1 MRVRPNR
8 ERAALSLIL
17 TMAASAVAVVLPA
30 AVAFAQECDGEGRID
45 HRGGD
50 VSGECQEESTR
61 QPGSSSVEEVWMAYC
76 TSRVGPYQAG
86 DTVVYERSEPVTEGD
101 IEFHGLDPSG
111 EHWWWFIHCV
121 RDGVAVAGVE
131 ILVTDT
137 PGVPPEVIRDR
148 AAARIDPP
156 VPSPV
161 SSPPLGESTFVA
173 VPTWLWVER
182 SEWTP
187 IEVSETQGLVTV
199 TVRATP
205 TEATWVMGDGETVV
219 CDGPGTE
226 WRPALPESATDC
238 SHTYTTGSYGAP
250 EGMFSG
256 SVTVTWVFEWWI
268 NGAAQ
273 GTFGTVDLSSGFE
286 VAVAEIQAVETEG

>member
-1 MRVRPNR
+1 MRVRTYRSRFAVSLTVLLAGLVLGGAFIAPAL
-8 ERAALSLIL
+8 AAD
-17 TMAASAVAVVLPA
+17 
-30 AVAFAQECDGEGRID
+30 CEGQGSVRD
-45 HRGGD
+45 RGGE
-50 VSGECQEESTR
+50 VEGGCSEETPG
-61 QPGSSSVEEVWMAYC
+61 QPGSSSVEEVWDAYC

-86 DTVVYERSEPVTEGD
+86 DTVVYERSEPATESD
-101 IEFHGLDPSG
+101 VEYHGLDPTG
-111 EHWWWFIHCV
+111 EHWWWFVHCV
-121 RDGVAVAGVE
+121 RDGVRVGGVE

-156 VPSPV
+156 APSPV
-161 SSPPLGESTFVA
+161 SSPPLGESAFVA
-173 VPTWLWVER
+173 VPTWLWLDR

-187 IEVSETQGLVTV
+187 IEESETQGLVTV

-205 TEATWVMGDGETVV
+205 TEAAWEMGDGVTVV
-219 CDGPGTE
+219 CDGPGTV
-226 WRPALPESATDC
+226 WRPGLSESGTDC
-238 SHTYTTGSYGAP
+238 SHTYATSSYAAP
-250 EGMFSG
+250 DGEFSG

-273 GTFGTVDLSSGFE
+273 GTFGTVDLSSGFG